1 MASKE
6 TYFLLKKN
14 KDSQEKKSV
23 EKDFMI
29 KQKEKLKKNIKIFK
43 DDYLE
48 KEKNKTIPNQI
59 K

>member
-1 MASKE
+1 
-6 TYFLLKKN
+6 
-14 KDSQEKKSV
+14 
-23 EKDFMI
+23 MI